1 MQLPLHSIDTPG
13 VIDRVSTLFRGHPT
27 LIQGFNTFLPAGY
40 RIECNMDE
48 NADYITVT
56 TPSGTRRQPI
66 RDPFPGDPDAPGLRY
81 AEPAAL
87 DEPQIERALSYVQKV
102 KTRYANDPERYKQ
115 FLEILSSG
123 DNAGPQALNDVST
136 HAYISMLLELTQRA
150 GRCSSPC
157 DTTLQR

>member
-1 MQLPLHSIDTPG
+1 M
-13 VIDRVSTLFRGHPT
+13 

-66 RDPFPGDPDAPGLRY
+66 REPLAADRDVLGMRPQ
-81 AEPAAL
+81 EPAAS
-87 DEPQIERALSYVQKV
+87 DEPEIERALSYVQKV

-123 DNAGPQALNDVST
+123 DNAGPQALNDVSPSE
-136 HAYISMLLELTQRA
+136 YLSL
-150 GRCSSPC
+150 
-157 DTTLQR
+157 